1 MQQTA
6 IEIND
11 IQSIAWWKDAKI
23 LEMSAVIRIL
33 EAKINELE
41 SKLCAQAEQP

>member
-11 IQSIAWWKDAKI
+11 IQSMSWWKDAKI
-23 LEMSAVIRIL
+23 LEMAAIIRTL
-33 EAKINELE
+33 EAKVRDLE
-41 SKLCAQAEQP
+41 AKLHVNADN